1 MHRLV
6 LVAVLGL
13 LVACAPAAPSA
24 PSGGAAAPSATS
36 APAAAPA
43 AGQPVKGGTL
53 VFASPIEPGSMDPRL
68 QNDTAAF
75 RINEL
80 VYNGL
85 TTIDQNLE
93 PQPDLAEKIEQPDP
107 TTWVFTLR
115 KGVKFHDGSELTAED
130 VKATFD
136 TMLNP
141 DFKSPRR
148 ALYDAIKQVD
158 VTDKYTVKFSLK
170 YPFSA
175 LLVFLDHGILP
186 KSLAEN
192 PNSNVAASPVGT
204 GPFKFG
210 QWIKQD
216 RIELTGFADYF
227 KGAPNLEKFTFRII
241 PDLNAEVVGV
251 ETGEIQLLGN
261 VGPPNARDTKRL
273 LDTPK
278 AGVKVLSTTAPG
290 YTYVNLNLAR
300 PVLADKNVRQAL
312 AYLTDRETII
322 KTIYAGV
329 SKPGCSPLS
338 PGTWAHDPSIQCI
351 TYDVAKAKQLLD
363 AAGWTVGPDGKTRQK
378 DGQPLKVSLRTHTAD
393 DQRAQVAE
401 FLQNSWREAG
411 IQVDVQPA
419 VQFAALQDLLVKG
432 DYDAIIVGWVSLSD
446 PDRAMY
452 RSFQSSS
459 PSNWGKYV
467 NPDVDKLLEQARQV
481 SERPERKKLYVQ
493 AANIVV
499 SDAPYIFFEDQ
510 AYVNLVRDNLQGY
523 VLNPSGNIKSVE
535 KAWLTK

>member
-158 VTDKYTVKFSLK
+158 VTDKYPVNFSLK

-227 KGAPNLEKFTFRII
+227 RGAPNLEKFTFRII

-351 TYDVAKAKQLLD
+351 TYDVSKAKQLLD

>member
-227 KGAPNLEKFTFRII
+227 RGAPNLEKFTFRII

-351 TYDVAKAKQLLD
+351 TYDVSKAKQLLD

>member
-1 MHRLV
+1 MHRLM
-6 LVAVLGL
+6 LVAVLAL
-13 LVACAPAAPSA
+13 LVACAPAAPV
-24 PSGGAAAPSATS
+24 APSATT
-36 APAAAPA
+36 APGGAPA

-80 VYNGL
+80 VFNGL

-93 PQPDLAEKIEQPDP
+93 PQPDLAEKIDQPDP
-107 TTWVFTLR
+107 QTYVFTLR
-115 KGVKFHDGSELTAED
+115 KGVKFHDGTDMTADD
-130 VKATFD
+130 VKATYD

-148 ALYDAIKQVD
+148 ALYDAINSVD
-158 VTDKYTVKFSLK
+158 VVDKYTVKFNLK

-175 LLVFLDHGILP
+175 LLVFLDHGIVP
-186 KSLAEN
+186 KALADN
-192 PNSNVAASPVGT
+192 PNSNLAANPVGT
-204 GPFKFG
+204 GPFKFS

-216 RIELTGFADYF
+216 RIELTAFSDYF
-227 KGAPNLEKFTFRII
+227 KGAPNIEKFTFRII

-273 LDTPK
+273 QDTPK

-290 YTYVNLNLAR
+290 YTYVNLNLAK

-322 KTIYAGV
+322 KTIYAGI

-338 PGTWAHDPSIQCI
+338 PGTWAWDASIQCI
-351 TYDVAKAKQLLD
+351 TYDTAKAASLLD
-363 AAGWTVGPDGKTRQK
+363 AAGWKMGPDGKTRVK
-378 DGQPLKVSLRTHTAD
+378 DGQPLRISLRTHTAD

-401 FLQNSWREAG
+401 FLQNSWKSAG
-411 IQVDVQPA
+411 IDVEVQPA

-452 RSFQSSS
+452 RSFQSAS
-459 PSNWGKYV
+459 PSNWGKYK
-467 NPDVDKLLEQARQV
+467 NAEVDKLLEDARKI
-481 SERPERKKLYVQ
+481 SARPDRKKLYLQ
-493 AANIVV
+493 AANMVV
-499 SDAPYIFFEDQ
+499 QDAPYIFFEDQ

-523 VLNPSGNIKSVE
+523 ILNPSGNIKSVE
-535 KAWLTK
+535 KAWLTR

>member
-1 MHRLV
+1 MSRLV
-6 LVAVLGL
+6 FVAILGL
-13 LVACAPAAPSA
+13 LVACAPATPSA
-24 PSGGAAAPSATS
+24 PSSGSGASSTTS
-36 APAAAPA
+36 APTAATARSE
-43 AGQPVKGGTL
+43 PVRGGTL

-80 VYNGL
+80 VFNGL

-93 PQPDLAEKIEQPDP
+93 PQPDLAEKIDMPDP
-107 TTWVFTLR
+107 QTYVFTLR
-115 KGVKFHDGSELTAED
+115 KGVKFHDGSELTADD
-130 VKATFD
+130 VKATYD

-148 ALYDAIKQVD
+148 ALYDAINQID
-158 VTDKYTVKFSLK
+158 VADKYTVRFNLK

-192 PNSNVAASPVGT
+192 PNANVAANPVGT
-204 GPFKFG
+204 GPFKFS

-216 RIELTGFADYF
+216 RIELDGFKDYF
-227 KGAPNLEKFTFRII
+227 KGSPNLDKFTFRII

-251 ETGEIQLLGN
+251 ETGEIHLLGN

-273 LDTPK
+273 LDSPK
-278 AGVKVLSTTAPG
+278 TGVKVLTTTAPG
-290 YTYVNLNLAR
+290 YTYVNLNLTR
-300 PVLADKNVRQAL
+300 PALADKNVRQAL

-329 SKPGCSPLS
+329 SKPGCSPIS
-338 PGTWAHDPSIQCI
+338 PGTWAHDPAIQCI
-351 TYDVAKAKQLLD
+351 IYDPAKARQLLD
-363 AAGWTVGPDGKTRQK
+363 SAGWTLGPDGNTRQK
-378 DGQPLKVSLRTHTAD
+378 DGQPLKIALRTHTAD

-419 VQFAALQDLLVKG
+419 VQFAALTDLLAKG
-432 DYDAIIVGWVSLSD
+432 DYDAIIVGWVALSD

-452 RSFQSSS
+452 RSFHSSS
-459 PSNWGKYV
+459 PSNWGHYN
-467 NPDVDKLLEQARQV
+467 NPELDKLLEQARQV
-481 SERPERKKLYVQ
+481 SDRPERKKLYVQ
-493 AANIVV
+493 GANIVV
-499 SDAPYIFFEDQ
+499 ADAPYIFFEDQ
-510 AYVNLVRDNLQGY
+510 AYVNLVRDNVQGY

-535 KAWLTK
+535 KVWLGK

>member
-158 VTDKYTVKFSLK
+158 VTDKYTVKVSLK

-351 TYDVAKAKQLLD
+351 TYDVSKAKQLLD

>member
-351 TYDVAKAKQLLD
+351 TYDVSKAKQLLD